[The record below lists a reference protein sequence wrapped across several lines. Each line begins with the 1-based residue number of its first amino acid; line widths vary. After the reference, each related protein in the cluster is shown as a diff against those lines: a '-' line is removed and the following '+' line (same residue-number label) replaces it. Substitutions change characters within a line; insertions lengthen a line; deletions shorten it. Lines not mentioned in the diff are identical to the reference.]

1 MNNNG
6 EKKSNFKVA
15 LHEIMKGK
23 LTNNS
28 PEEKIPTAEKTH
40 TVEAKEYNQEP
51 SHKVEIKTNKN
62 EATNVSEDTI
72 IEGSIKSQSDLII
85 KGKINGDVESNKSI
99 NISGLVVG
107 NVKGDSSI
115 SLEGSINGNITSV
128 SIVNTSKESKI
139 TGDVDCGSLDV
150 EGTIIGNI
158 NSANSVIMGANS
170 FITGDIVAKTISI
183 KEGAKIK
190 GSLNINEVENIKK

>member
-51 SHKVEIKTNKN
+51 SHKVEIKTNKMKLLMFQKI
-62 EATNVSEDTI
+62 I

-99 NISGLVVG
+99 NISGHVVG

-139 TGDVDCGSLDV
+139 TGDVDCGTLDV